1 MIKKI
6 KAIYID
12 EEGKKTEE
20 CIVLEILVNAKG
32 IPDFKTKSEVFGF
45 IKYTDEDSGELG
57 MYPFVAVHANEYLLV
72 DFGDT
77 YNDYSKELLET
88 PTKPRFGR
96 YLHVLTKGLEPVV
109 GKEIIIAFNGDKIPY
124 QITRIEDYKS

>member
-12 EEGKKTEE
+12 EDGKKTEE
-20 CIVLEILVNAKG
+20 CIVLEILVNNKG
-32 IPDFKTKSEVFGF
+32 TPDFKTKSEVFGYM
-45 IKYTDEDSGELG
+45 KMTDEDSGELG
-57 MYPFVAVHANEYLLV
+57 MYPFAAVYTNDFLLL

-77 YNDYSKELLET
+77 YSEYSKELLET

-96 YLHVLTKGLEPVV
+96 YLHVVTKGLEPVV
-109 GKEIIIAFNGDKIPY
+109 GKQIIIAFNGDKIPY
-124 QITRIEDYKS
+124 QITRIEDYK